1 MNTNKIMFVS
11 VALAITLGSFGT
23 VTQAQ
28 NNSEEGQARQKAV
41 RVQSIRQRLIKDFEA
56 LAEFVELENH
66 AEATAILNEL
76 AADPDLNNIE
86 KAYVANFR
94 GNICFSTDDL
104 DCAIREFKKILITP
118 DGIPPAFY
126 NQMYYVVA
134 QVYFSQED
142 YRNALDYAQQWFTT
156 QEAPPADAY
165 MLVGQA
171 QYMLQN
177 FDAALPNV
185 IKGIQM
191 YEELGSIPKE
201 GWLNLLSG
209 IYRQKDD
216 YRNMLPVLKKLAI
229 HYPKKTYL
237 QAMAGIYNELE
248 DQPKMSALYLAMYD
262 YGLITSESEI
272 VTLASLLLGQES
284 AFKASE
290 VLGKGFDDGVLEKNL
305 RNYQLYSQSL
315 YIAKEHEKAIAPM
328 GQAAKLAEDGKL
340 YIQLGQSLMA
350 LNRWS
355 EAETAL
361 DQGIK
366 KGKLTNTGRAVM
378 SLGSVQF
385 EQQKYETAKATF
397 NRALRYD
404 DMATDAANWVK
415 YIDNEVYRI
424 KELEKP
430 IVISTDV
437 EV

>member
-1 MNTNKIMFVS
+1 MNTNKLMLASI
-11 VALAITLGSFGT
+11 ALTIALGSFGT

-28 NNSEEGQARQKAV
+28 NNNQEGQSRQKAV
-41 RVQSIRQRLIKDFEA
+41 RVQSIRQKLIKDFEA
-56 LAEFVELENH
+56 LSEFVELENY
-66 AEATAILNEL
+66 AGATAILNEL

-94 GNICFSTDDL
+94 GNICFSRDDL
-104 DCAIREFKKILITP
+104 DCAIREFKKILVTP
-118 DGIPPAFY
+118 DGIPPGFY
-126 NQMYYVVA
+126 NQMYFVVA

-142 YRNALDYAQQWFTT
+142 YRNALDYAQQWFKT

-171 QYMLQN
+171 QYMLQD
-177 FDAALPNV
+177 FDGALPNV

-209 IYRQKDD
+209 IYRQKED
-216 YRNMLPVLKKLAI
+216 YRNMLPALKKLAI

-237 QAMAGIYNELE
+237 QAMAGVYNELE
-248 DQPKMSALYLAMYD
+248 DQPRMSALYLAMYD
-262 YGLITSESEI
+262 YGLIVSETEI
-272 VTLASLLLGQES
+272 ITLASLLLAQES
-284 AFKASE
+284 SFKASE
-290 VLGKGFDDGVLEKNL
+290 VLGKGFDDGVLKKNL

-315 YIAKEHEKAIAPM
+315 YIAKEHEKAVAPM
-328 GQAAKLAEDGKL
+328 EQAAKLSEDGKL
-340 YIQLGQSLMA
+340 YVQLGQSLMA

-355 EAETAL
+355 DAEKAL

-378 SLGSVQF
+378 ALGSVQF
-385 EQQKYETAKATF
+385 EQQKYETSKATF
-397 NRALRYD
+397 NRALRYN